1 MRPTPVGVAA
11 AYVVV
16 ALCWSGSWTFGK
28 LGVAQVPPIEMS
40 ALRFAIGGAV
50 LLAIAIATRAS
61 FGRDLRLVVVSAA
74 FGILGYNALV
84 FVGLTLAPAS
94 DGALIVPTI
103 NPVITAVFATAL
115 GERLTANRVAGLAL
129 AVVGAVLIIAAASGL
144 TFTGERVVGDLL
156 MLGGAACWSVYATL
170 GAITTRRGS
179 PLGITAIASLAGAA
193 MLFPL
198 GFLEHGYTDV
208 PSWPASAWLDVGYL
222 ALFGTTISFVLF
234 YWAVQRFGAG
244 TASMVSYLVPIF
256 ALVQAVIILGERPQP
271 LEILGGAVILAGVRI
286 ATTNFVPRSPLE
298 EASP

>member
-1 MRPTPVGVAA
+1 VRPTPVGVAA

-50 LLAIAIATRAS
+50 LLAIAITTRAS

-129 AVVGAVLIIAAASGL
+129 AVVGAILIIAAASGL

-198 GFLEHGYTDV
+198 GFLEHGYADV
-208 PSWPASAWLDVGYL
+208 LSWPASAWLDVGYL

-256 ALVQAVIILGERPQP
+256 ALVQAVVILGERPQP